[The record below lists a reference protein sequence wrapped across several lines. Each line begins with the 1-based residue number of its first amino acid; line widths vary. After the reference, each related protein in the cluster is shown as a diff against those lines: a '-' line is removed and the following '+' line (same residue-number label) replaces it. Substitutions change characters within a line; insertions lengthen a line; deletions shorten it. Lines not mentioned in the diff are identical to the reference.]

1 MTFSSI
7 AHDLKNV
14 GKDTLNTQFQN
25 QNDPHVYWL
34 TIISLVNLSEQ
45 IEFEQLLEQ
54 LELKAAIDFKTF
66 YTTINKDKDNKDAIL
81 PSLMALIEFQLTSLQ
96 NQINQK
102 SLNIQENIEQK
113 SKLLLSRVE
122 CFDSFPYYFNPE
134 HEMSNILQHINDI
147 LITPIT
153 NEIQPL
159 LSKHQYYR
167 GLLELELQPSDN
179 FDMNK
184 DNTLDIV
191 DTFNFIF
198 TFDTMKCQKDTYLLK
213 FPDDFKDQIEQKFFQ
228 PTIYEEINESFQTN
242 FLPYLI
248 KLDHFLQC
256 AYIETIV
263 YAYLSHPSAETFV
276 RSYCIPLE
284 QLPPNAYSPLITSY
298 LEKVSSADSNNT
310 KVPDDSE
317 TTQQIEQIEAIIDKM
332 GQTRQDEFQTVADL
346 IYYWRNKLDSFFN
359 LQYNPI
365 YPNEKDF
372 SSLIESHLGIDSCV
386 PGLKEKKYKFK
397 PQFQAF
403 HDMSMREIF
412 DQFNNFVGS
421 LKK

>member
-1 MTFSSI
+1 MTFSII
-7 AHDLKNV
+7 AQDLKNV
-14 GKDTLNTQFQN
+14 DKDNLNTQIQN
-25 QNDPHVYWL
+25 QNDPHEYWF
-34 TIISLVNLSEQ
+34 TIISLVYLSEQ
-45 IEFEQLLEQ
+45 KQFEQLLEQ
-54 LELKAAIDFKTF
+54 LELQAAIDFKTF
-66 YTTINKDKDNKDAIL
+66 YKTINKDKDKDVIL
-81 PSLMALIEFQLTSLQ
+81 PSLMALIQFQLTSLQ

-102 SLNIQENIEQK
+102 SLNIQENIQQK

-122 CFDSFPYYFNPE
+122 CFDSFPFYFHPE
-134 HEMSNILQHINDI
+134 HEMSIIIQHINDI

-159 LSKHQYYR
+159 LSKLQYYR
-167 GLLELELQPSDN
+167 DLLELQLKPCDN
-179 FDMNK
+179 FDMNRN
-184 DNTLDIV
+184 NTLDIV

-198 TFDTMKCQKDTYLLK
+198 TLDTIKRQKNTYLLK
-213 FPDDFKDQIEQKFFQ
+213 FPDHFKNRIEHTFFQ
-228 PTIYEEINESFQTN
+228 PTIFQEINESFQTHL
-242 FLPYLI
+242 LPYLI

-359 LQYNPI
+359 NQYNPI
-365 YPNEKDF
+365 YPNKKDF
-372 SSLIESHLGIDSCV
+372 SSLLQSQLEIDSCV
-386 PGLKEKKYKFK
+386 PGLKDKKYKFK

-412 DQFNNFVGS
+412 DQFNNFVSS